1 MDPAPNWYT
10 DPQDPSRLRWWDG
23 GAWTD
28 RTKPQNTSA
37 ENLETASRDGSK
49 WKIIGAVAAVVAA
62 VVLISSV
69 VNLSDLTGFGQDPA
83 DSAQVYVE
91 QEGESASEAV
101 NEQPAGK
108 TVLAVTEVSPE
119 ETPYTVLEMWDAAID
134 GDVYAHMRK
143 VLSLPEIAPIV
154 PTNAKIKSALFS
166 HEVMPTRG
174 DIATVWTYSFHLPGT
189 VDIEGEDYA
198 KSLTTT
204 GLGSPTYANA
214 AEDGGHLAYVYE
226 SSCEGVGCTGG
237 VEWTVDVID
246 TGLTD
251 DDGRELVSVEVKGTY
266 IGMTKAPDFKR
277 AVPGLAWL
285 ANLNIPETE
294 NVTGVGVYMGLYGDD
309 VTLITTLMIERP
321 AQDYEQAK
329 ADLLDGKTFLGM
341 AMQPADVGDG
351 WEAFRRSGSDG
362 LLRGVNVEVTMYERY
377 ERDVFET
384 VYEFSIGRSASGW

>member
-62 VVLISSV
+62 MVAAAVV

-134 GDVYAHMRK
+134 GDVYAYMRK
-143 VLSLPEIAPIV
+143 ALSLPKIAPIV
-154 PTNAKIKSALFS
+154 PTNAKIEAVEFT
-166 HEVMPTRG
+166 HEIETSSG
-174 DIATVWTYSFHLPGT
+174 DVGTEWAYSFYLPGT

-294 NVTGVGVYMGLYGDD
+294 NVTGMGVYMGLYGDD